1 MSRSFFVI
9 LLFLSFSSIAQQQVI
24 SVADKVISIS
34 GRKLEINADGF
45 PKQIQSYYDSD
56 LKAFGDKSTNLLY
69 EPMHFHLFTS
79 SKIQEK
85 LVANSFNVLFEAKNS
100 ISWDATSSSTN
111 MSQHVQGLMNADGI
125 AKFHVELKALNDISF
140 SNINF
145 HIPFEKNAS
154 KYLVGLGN
162 GGNIRPDTVKWS
174 WKMVDKVKPEVL
186 IGNDKAALFLSFNQ
200 CKNADSLHVRN
211 GWRNED
217 KDVLQIN
224 IKGSSM
230 LTDFSTGLVKCKKGE
245 ILVFDFTILVSP
257 MDIKDGKKKLEKRFK
272 AYKRE
277 VIDSQLFSKKGRP

>member
-1 MSRSFFVI
+1 MNKSFFII
-9 LLFLSFSSIAQQQVI
+9 LLFLSFSSIAQQKVI

-34 GRKLEINADGF
+34 GRKLEINTDGF

-56 LKAFGDKSTNLLY
+56 LKAFGDESTNLLY
-69 EPMHFHLFTS
+69 EPIHFHLFTS

-85 LVANSFNVLFEAKNS
+85 LVANTFNILSETKNF
-100 ISWDATSSSTN
+100 ISWQATSSSAN
-111 MSQHVQGLMNADGI
+111 MLQHVQGKMNADGI
-125 AKFHVELKALNDISF
+125 AKFHVELKALNDINF

-162 GGNIRPDTVKWS
+162 DGNIRPDTVKWS

-186 IGNDKAALFLSFNQ
+186 IGNDNAALFLSFDQ
-200 CKNADSLHVRN
+200 HKNADSLHIRN

-257 MDIKDGKKKLEKRFK
+257 MDINDGKKKLEKRFK

-277 VIDSQLFSKKGRP
+277 GIDSHLFSKKGRP

>member
-9 LLFLSFSSIAQQQVI
+9 LLFLSFSSIAQQKVF

-69 EPMHFHLFTS
+69 EPIHFHLFTS

-85 LVANSFNVLFEAKNS
+85 LVAGSFNILSESANS

-111 MSQHVQGLMNADGI
+111 MLQHVQGLMNANSI

-154 KYLVGLGN
+154 KYLVGFGN

-186 IGNDKAALFLSFNQ
+186 IGNDNAALFLSFDQ
-200 CKNADSLHVRN
+200 YKNADSLHVRI

>member
-1 MSRSFFVI
+1 MCRSFFII
-9 LLFLSFSSIAQQQVI
+9 LLFLSFSSIAQQKVI
-24 SVADKVISIS
+24 FVTDKVISIS
-34 GRKLEINADGF
+34 GRKFEINADGF

-69 EPMHFHLFTS
+69 EPIHFHLFTS

-85 LVANSFNVLFEAKNS
+85 LVANTFNVLSENKNF
-100 ISWDATSSSTN
+100 ISWDATSSSAN
-111 MSQHVQGLMNADGI
+111 MLQHVQGVITVDGI
-125 AKFHVELKALNDISF
+125 AKFHVELKALNDINF

-162 GGNIRPDTVKWS
+162 DRDIRPDTVKWS

-186 IGNDKAALFLSFNQ
+186 IGNDNAALFLSFDQ
-200 CKNADSLHVRN
+200 HKSVDSQHIRN
-211 GWRNED
+211 GWTNEN

-245 ILVFDFTILVSP
+245 ILVFDFMILVSP
-257 MDIKDGKKKLEKRFK
+257 MNIRDGRKKLEKRFN

-277 VIDSQLFSKKGRP
+277 VMNSHLLSKKGKP